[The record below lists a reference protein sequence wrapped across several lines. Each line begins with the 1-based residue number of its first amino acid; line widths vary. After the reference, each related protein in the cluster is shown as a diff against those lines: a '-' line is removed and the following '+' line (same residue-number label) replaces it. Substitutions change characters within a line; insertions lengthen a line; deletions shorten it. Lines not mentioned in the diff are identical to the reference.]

1 MVTAK
6 VIWFDRKKGLG
17 EALDEMGRTLVL
29 SALEIT
35 PSAKP
40 IRLNPKDEIICSVR
54 KSKTGFVA
62 KQISKAAK
70 INKKRPL
77 DATL

>member
-1 MVTAK
+1 MVKAK

-17 EALDEMGRTLVL
+17 EALDETGRTLVL

-35 PSAKP
+35 ASAKP
-40 IRLNPKDEIICSVR
+40 TRLNPKDEIVCMVR

-62 KQISKAAK
+62 KQISKTEK
-70 INKKRPL
+70 INKRRPL
-77 DATL
+77 DSIL